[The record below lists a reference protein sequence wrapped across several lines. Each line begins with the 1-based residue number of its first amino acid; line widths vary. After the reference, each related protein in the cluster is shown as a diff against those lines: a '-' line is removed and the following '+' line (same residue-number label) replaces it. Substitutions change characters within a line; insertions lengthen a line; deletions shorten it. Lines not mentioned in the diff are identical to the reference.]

1 MGTLNKVIEEINAD
15 FNFGDGELKS
25 LALTIDLDWLGQD

>member
-1 MGTLNKVIEEINAD
+1 MRTLNKVIEEINAD
-15 FNFGDGELKS
+15 FNLGDRELKS